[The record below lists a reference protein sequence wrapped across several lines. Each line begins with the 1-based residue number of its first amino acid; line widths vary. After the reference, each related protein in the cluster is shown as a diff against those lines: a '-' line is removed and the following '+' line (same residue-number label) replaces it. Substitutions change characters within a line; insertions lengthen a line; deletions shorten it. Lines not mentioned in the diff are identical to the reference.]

1 MVDTERSGDEGMD
14 GVVEDGRPK
23 EAMVTDDVRCSCL
36 TAHGYAHG
44 TGLTDDACSTC
55 ATAVG
60 AA

>member
-1 MVDTERSGDEGMD
+1 MD

-23 EAMVTDDVRCSCL
+23 EAMVTDDVRCSCV